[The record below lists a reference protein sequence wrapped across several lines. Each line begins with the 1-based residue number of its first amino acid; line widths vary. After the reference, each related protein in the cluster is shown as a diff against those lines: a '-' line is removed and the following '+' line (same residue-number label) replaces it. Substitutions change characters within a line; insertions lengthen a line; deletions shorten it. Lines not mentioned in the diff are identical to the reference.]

1 MPRRIRQ
8 PHPST
13 IIGGEP
19 TDGESWNDETQV
31 DEVNDEADD
40 DEVVV
45 KPDRMTALEAEI
57 TKLREDNNLLKRAI
71 PPAEPR
77 REEVVEDD
85 TDWDEL
91 LFSDPKEALRR
102 HGEAVAERVK
112 TELRAEYTK
121 EQGTTKFWTDF
132 DKAHGDLK
140 GDRDLVEMTLGKN
153 MAELANL
160 PVPQAIDRLADLTR
174 DRIMGYTRRTSD
186 RKRSRAVAE
195 GAAPPRTVAAS
206 TEKSNVTTLGDL
218 LKARRNRRRGVTA
231 A

>member
-19 TDGESWNDETQV
+19 QDGETWNDEAEIDQD
-31 DEVNDEADD
+31 DEGDD
-40 DEVVV
+40 DKVVT
-45 KPDRMTALEAEI
+45 KQPDRMSVLEAQITAL
-57 TKLREDNNLLKRAI
+57 REENNLIKRAI
-71 PPAEPR
+71 PPAEPNR
-77 REEVVEDD
+77 GDEVEDE

-112 TELRAEYTK
+112 SELRAEYTK
-121 EQGTTKFWTDF
+121 EQGTTRFWSDF
-132 DKAHGDLK
+132 DKAHADLK
-140 GDRDLVEMTLGKN
+140 GDRDLVEMTLAKN

-174 DRIMGYTRRTSD
+174 TRIMGYTGRTSD
-186 RKRSRAVAE
+186 RKRSRAVTE
-195 GAAPPRTVAAS
+195 GAAPPRTVAAP

-218 LKARRNRRRGVTA
+218 LKARRNRRRGATA